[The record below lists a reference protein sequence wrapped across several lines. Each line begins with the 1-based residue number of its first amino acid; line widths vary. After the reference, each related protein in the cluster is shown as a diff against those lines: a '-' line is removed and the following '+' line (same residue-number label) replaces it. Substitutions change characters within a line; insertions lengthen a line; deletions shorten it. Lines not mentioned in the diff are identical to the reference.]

1 MGGFLLGEFM
11 SNTYRLD
18 IQVNAD
24 SANTALGNL
33 KEHFDKIE
41 QSSGK
46 ASVGIDG
53 FSDKADKA
61 SKSSKKAGDEA
72 KKAGDGAKKFGDDA
86 KKAGDDIDG
95 LKRKTD
101 GLKTAFGTL
110 KGVMFTAFAVAGVGG
125 IIATADQMQNL
136 ASQIRLATDSTEQF
150 HAVQTELRA
159 IANEQR
165 SSFDAV
171 VDLYSNSQ
179 RSLSALGKSQQ
190 DVINFTRNM
199 TMAMNVGGRSAQAQA
214 AALTQLGQA
223 LASGVLRGDEF
234 NSVAEQAPIL
244 MDLIAKEMGVTSN
257 AIRDLAKDG
266 KITADV
272 VYNAV
277 AKATDSLSAMSAKMP
292 TTVSQALQ
300 VIKNEYNYLID
311 DIMNQNSMM
320 SQNIANALLWVA
332 EHFRTLV
339 SAAAMVGAV
348 WLGIIAKNSALVTS
362 FATLTGTSLA
372 NTKASIANAFSVQGQ
387 ITAYNAL
394 STRLMLLRLTKA
406 HYIDLTKTAIA
417 TTAVYARSLVGL
429 AGSFDR
435 TTLATK
441 AATLA
446 SIGWTKTKRGAI
458 GVGILATR
466 AITGLGGAF
475 MALGRIITAHP
486 IIAIGAVL
494 ASVVVSTHGVTGAI
508 NSLSDAFGVVTLM
521 AKDFIVFVGDGF
533 SMAWDTV
540 SAFAD
545 NMLAKVGDTTKG
557 STGAFSNFFAT
568 SHGGFVGMLQVAAK
582 TFDLINAAAKA
593 GAKNA
598 LHNFV
603 QLGKATQN
611 IFIGIGNAFVSII
624 EMMINNAARKI
635 DFLSTKAS
643 SMAKVL
649 GIEASI
655 PLIGTVSL
663 GRLQYD
669 NVDFGAVASIAD
681 NNTNSAYNYVTQL
694 ADKATQATK
703 ANASLA
709 DSYNSVGSAA
719 TNASDKTKKTAD
731 DITDAINELDAL
743 VAKLH
748 HESHQ
753 LLNNSLSEMI
763 FETDNKL
770 GKFYEATEA
779 QKQKLKD
786 LAGQKDLYT
795 ATKKANDELKSLA
808 RTIKLVGK
816 QTPFD
821 ELAHDLFDVRHEM
834 SVLNGETKNNLLL
847 WAANAEN
854 AKLAFEL
861 NQRSSQIKHD
871 AMLSDHASSYQRELL
886 NIERQNNEELQKY
899 AGLKQ
904 DGTEHIYEQIK
915 ANLQLHATEQKK
927 LATHKAYM
935 QLVFDSRS
943 EEEKRLDILDEQL
956 TILAEQHRLHGTDV
970 SAQSRQ
976 LMSEL
981 LDLPKPDSSA
991 FDELNF
997 EHETRLNRLGRFM
1010 DKQKQLY
1017 KDNEDALTQI
1027 AQEGVVARIAIDEAY
1042 QEAKRTLILSQSENI
1057 FESLASITK
1066 DSLGEQS
1073 RLYRAMFAMQQ
1084 GFAIAQAGLAMQQ
1097 AISKGLAKGFPE
1109 GLADMALAVGHGA
1122 KIVSAIKSVVMPVGQ
1137 AHDGIMSVPKSGTWN
1152 LEKGERVLPRHTA
1165 QALDKKLDGMQNGNA
1180 GQVINVHVT
1189 VNSDGS
1195 NVQADTQMGK
1205 TMGEAMA
1212 KIARQVVIQE
1222 SKQNGH
1228 LDRLYRR

>member
-46 ASVGIDG
+46 AGVGING

-61 SKSSKKAGDEA
+61 SKSS

-86 KKAGDDIDG
+86 KKAGDDVDG

-101 GLKTAFGTL
+101 GLKTAFGAL

-150 HAVQTELRA
+150 HAVQTKLRA

-320 SQNIANALLWVA
+320 SQNIANAVLWVA

-339 SAAAMVGAV
+339 SAGAMVGAV
-348 WLGIIAKNSALVTS
+348 WLANVAKNSALVASFVSLTS
-362 FATLTGTSLA
+362 STLA

-394 STRLMLLRLTKA
+394 STRIMLLRLTKA

-429 AGSFDR
+429 ATSFNTATASAR
-435 TTLATK
+435 LHTLA
-441 AATLA
+441 LA
-446 SIGWTKTKRGAI
+446 GVTTAKRTAM

-475 MALGRIITAHP
+475 MSLGRIITAHP

-494 ASVVVSTHGVTGAI
+494 ASVVVSTHGVTGALE
-508 NSLSDAFGVVTLM
+508 SLSDAFGVVTLM
-521 AKDFIVFVGDGF
+521 AKDFIDFIGNGF

-603 QLGKATQN
+603 QLGKTTKN
-611 IFIGIGNAFVSII
+611 IFLGIGNAFVSII

-643 SMAKVL
+643 SMTKVL

-669 NVDFGAVASIAD
+669 NVDFGVAHTIKD

-770 GKFYEATEA
+770 GKFYEATQA

-795 ATKKANDELKSLA
+795 ATKKADDELKSLA

-854 AKLAFEL
+854 AKLAYEL

-871 AMLSDHASSYQRELL
+871 AMLSNHASSYQRELL
-886 NIERQNNEELQKY
+886 NIDREINQEIQKY

-1010 DKQKQLY
+1010 DKQKELY

-1027 AQEGVVARIAIDEAY
+1027 AQEGVAARIAIDEAY
-1042 QEAKRTLILSQSENI
+1042 QDAKRTLILSQSENI

-1073 RLYRAMFAMQQ
+1073 KAYRAMFAIEK
-1084 GFAIAQAGLAMQQ
+1084 GFAIARSIM
-1097 AISKGLAKGFPE
+1097 AIQT
-1109 GLADMALAVGHGA
+1109 ALANASASGPFPANLGMMATVA
-1122 KIVSAIKSVVMPVGQ
+1122 SQTANIISAIKSVVMPVGQ

>member
-1 MGGFLLGEFM
+1 MALAINIVLG
-11 SNTYRLD
+11 
-18 IQVNAD
+18 
-24 SANTALGNL
+24 ANTA
-33 KEHFDKIE
+33 HFSRNIQKATQNAKKDLQGFAHFAQNALDKIN
-41 QSSGK
+41 
-46 ASVGIDG
+46 VGTLI
-53 FSDKADKA
+53 
-61 SKSSKKAGDEA
+61 
-72 KKAGDGAKKFGDDA
+72 
-86 KKAGDDIDG
+86 
-95 LKRKTD
+95 
-101 GLKTAFGTL
+101 TAGTL
-110 KGVMFTAFAVAGVGG
+110 KS
-125 IIATADQMQNL
+125 IIATADEMQNL
-136 ASQIRLATDSTEQF
+136 ASQIRLATSSTEQF
-150 HAVQTELRA
+150 NAVQTKLRA

-190 DVINFTRNM
+190 DIINFTRNM

-257 AIRDLAKDG
+257 AIRELAKDG

-320 SQNIANALLWVA
+320 SQNIANAVLWVA
-332 EHFRTLV
+332 EYFRTLV
-339 SAAAMVGAV
+339 SAGAMVGAV

-362 FATLTGTSLA
+362 FVTLTGATLS

-406 HYIDLTKTAIA
+406 HYIDLTKTAIT

-429 AGSFDR
+429 ATSFNTATASAR
-435 TTLATK
+435 LHTLA
-441 AATLA
+441 LA
-446 SIGWTKTKRGAI
+446 GVTTAKRSAM

-494 ASVVVSTHGVTGAI
+494 ASVVVSTHGVTGALE
-508 NSLSDAFGVVTLM
+508 SLSDAFGVVTLM
-521 AKDFIVFVGDGF
+521 AKDFIGFIGDGF
-533 SMAWDTV
+533 SMAWDIV
-540 SAFAD
+540 SNFAD

-557 STGAFSNFFAT
+557 STGAFAGFFNT

-593 GAKNA
+593 GAQNA

-611 IFIGIGNAFVSII
+611 IFWGMANAFVSTI
-624 EMMINNAARKI
+624 EFMINDMTRKI
-635 DFLSTKAS
+635 DWLSEKANAVAAFLGMESR
-643 SMAKVL
+643 L
-649 GIEASI
+649 
-655 PLIGTVSL
+655 PLIGKVNL
-663 GRLQYD
+663 GRAQY
-669 NVDFGAVASIAD
+669 NAVDFGVVASIAD
-681 NNTNSAYNYVTQL
+681 GNTHSAYNYVTAL
-694 ADKATQATK
+694 ADQTVAARQAAQSNSGLASSYGGVGDAAKKAANATK
-703 ANASLA
+703 K
-709 DSYNSVGSAA
+709 AA
-719 TNASDKTKKTAD
+719 DKTKKATD
-731 DITDAINELDAL
+731 DIGDAINELSAL

-753 LLNNSLSEMI
+753 HLNNSLSEMI

-770 GKFYEATEA
+770 GKFYGATEA

-795 ATKKANDELKSLA
+795 ATKKAHDELKSLA

-821 ELAHDLFDVRHEM
+821 ELRHDLFDVRHEM
-834 SVLNGETKNNLLL
+834 SVLNDETKNNLLL

-854 AKLAFEL
+854 AKLAYEL

-871 AMLSDHASSYQRELL
+871 AMLANYASSYQRELL
-886 NIERQNNEELQKY
+886 DIERQINEEIQKY

-915 ANLQLHATEQKK
+915 ANLQLHAIEQKK
-927 LATHKAYM
+927 LATHRAYM

-956 TILAEQHRLHGTDV
+956 TILAEQHRLYGTDV
-970 SAQSRQ
+970 SAQSRR
-976 LMSEL
+976 LMSEM
-981 LDLPKPDSSA
+981 LDLPKPDSSV

-997 EHETRLNRLGRFM
+997 EYENRLNRLGQFM

-1017 KDNEDALTQI
+1017 QDNEGALTQI
-1027 AQEGVVARIAIDEAY
+1027 AQEGVAARLAIDNAY
-1042 QEAKRTLILSQSENI
+1042 QSAKRTLILSQSENI

-1084 GFAIAQAGLAMQQ
+1084 GFAIAQAGLDMQQ

-1109 GLADMALAVGHGA
+1109 GLADMAMAASHGA

-1165 QALDKKLDGMQNGNA
+1165 KALDDKLDKIGTGDRPVNV
-1180 GQVINVHVT
+1180 VINNYSGEKTDVQQMPNGDMMVT
-1189 VNSDGS
+1189 IGKMISHTVDTKINQRFI
-1195 NVQADTQMGK
+1195 QARRQG
-1205 TMGEAMA
+1205 GE
-1212 KIARQVVIQE
+1212 
-1222 SKQNGH
+1222 
-1228 LDRLYRR
+1228 LYR

>member
-46 ASVGIDG
+46 AGVGING

-61 SKSSKKAGDEA
+61 SKSS

-86 KKAGDDIDG
+86 KKAGDDVDG

-101 GLKTAFGTL
+101 GLKTAFGAL

-150 HAVQTELRA
+150 HAVQTKLRA

-257 AIRDLAKDG
+257 AVRELAKDG

-372 NTKASIANAFSVQGQ
+372 NTKASVANAFSVQGQ

-429 AGSFDR
+429 ATSFDR

-446 SIGWTKTKRGAI
+446 SIGWTKTKRRAI

-466 AITGLGGAF
+466 TITGLGGAF
-475 MALGRIITAHP
+475 MSLGRIITAHP

-521 AKDFIVFVGDGF
+521 AKDFIGFIGDGF

-603 QLGKATQN
+603 QLGKTTKN
-611 IFIGIGNAFVSII
+611 IFLGIGNAFVSII

-635 DFLSTKAS
+635 DFLSTKAN

-663 GRLQYD
+663 GRVQYD
-669 NVDFGAVASIAD
+669 NVDFGVAHTIKD

-854 AKLAFEL
+854 AKLAYEL

-871 AMLSDHASSYQRELL
+871 AMLSNHASSYQRELL
-886 NIERQNNEELQKY
+886 NIDREINQEIQKY

-1010 DKQKQLY
+1010 DKQKELY

-1027 AQEGVVARIAIDEAY
+1027 AQEGVAARIAIDEAY
-1042 QEAKRTLILSQSENI
+1042 QDAKRTLILSQSENI

-1084 GFAIAQAGLAMQQ
+1084 GFAIAQAGIAMQQ
-1097 AISKGLAKGFPE
+1097 AISQGLAKGFPE
-1109 GLADMALAVGHGA
+1109 GLADMALAASHGA
-1122 KIVSAIKSVVMPVGQ
+1122 RIVSAIKSVVMPVGQ